1 MQQITE
7 TTAREMTE
15 CPKCHKPK
23 ALGLVVCWSCWKEYK
38 HFTGTLTDF
47 LEAETMNSMF
57 ELWAQFEKNGAV
69 KVYEV
74 FAETF
79 DDACTKLINKYPSVY
94 KITNPNL
101 YSGVI

>member
-47 LEAETMNSMF
+47 LEERKRRNET
-57 ELWAQFEKNGAV
+57 
-69 KVYEV
+69 
-74 FAETF
+74 
-79 DDACTKLINKYPSVY
+79 
-94 KITNPNL
+94 
-101 YSGVI
+101 